1 MESRLVSL
9 LLVVLIVALPVDIRR
24 KCLQHSRI
32 NWMER
37 SQLLVDEEVLQ
48 MSYASFIALAVK
60 LEPFLPVDEKQSR
73 NGTGKLRVCE
83 RGL

>member
-37 SQLLVDEEVLQ
+37 SQLLVDEGQFQRCYKCHTRFSLRLQ
-48 MSYASFIALAVK
+48 QSWS
-60 LEPFLPVDEKQSR
+60 PFFQSTKS
-73 NGTGKLRVCE
+73 NHVTGQE
-83 RGL
+83 N